1 MPATSPDIAR
11 VGAVLQQRLADL
23 RSPVSPIRE
32 EARLFVARGEVRWWD
47 ETRGMG
53 GAVERQRRQPL
64 PPGRGRG

>member
-1 MPATSPDIAR
+1 
-11 VGAVLQQRLADL
+11 LQQRLADL

-47 ETRGMG
+47 ETMGMG
-53 GAVERQRRQPL
+53 GAVERQRRQHL